1 VRLLAPSTF
10 VLAACVISLLPLPA
24 EPAPQNPVTAQ
35 DFNLLRTVADPQMSP
50 DGAWVAYTVRDVDV
64 AADRRN
70 TTLYMA
76 SWDGTQTVRLTRGQE
91 TDSKPRW
98 SPDGTYLGFLTSRDS
113 ESSADQLWVLSRAGG
128 EAEKLTDLPG
138 GVTDY
143 AWSPDGKRVV
153 LVAQDP
159 DPDAPSSKGERH
171 PRPIVINR
179 FYFKEDET
187 GYLRDLHKHLY
198 LFDVASRRVEVLTL
212 GRFDEQNPSWSP
224 DGRSLAFLSKRADDP
239 DRTEEFGLYV
249 LEARVGAAPRQ
260 LTTLHGE
267 SGDSEWMTAPIWS
280 PDGARIAFVAGGE
293 PKLVEYAVHNL
304 LVIPSAGGAPQLL
317 TGALDRNVTDPR
329 WSADG
334 KSLYFLLED
343 DRNQFLARVPA
354 AGGTVDRVLT
364 GRRDVQDYALGPKG
378 RIALL
383 QATPDRPDEV
393 DALADGRVRPLSR
406 QNDAWLAQ
414 RRLATLEELSV
425 RSPDGTAISG
435 FMLKPPDY
443 VAGKRYPTLL
453 RIHGGPVAQSAN
465 RFNLEWQAFAG
476 HGYVVVAG
484 NPRGSSG
491 RGEAFAKAIYANWA
505 EPAAQDVLAL
515 VDQAVASGIAD
526 PQRLGVG
533 GWSYGAILTDNI
545 IVRDSRFKAAT
556 SGAGQGNPLA
566 GYGTDEY
573 IRDYE
578 TELGVPWQ
586 HLDAWLRNSKPF
598 LNADRIKT
606 PTLFLCGDEDFNVPL
621 LNSEQMYQA
630 LKSLGV
636 ETRLVIYPGQYH
648 GLSRPSFLRDRME
661 RYLDWYDRHLGR
673 DAPAPPATPAH

>member
-1 VRLLAPSTF
+1 VASS
-10 VLAACVISLLPLPA
+10 AAAAAAQTPI
-24 EPAPQNPVTAQ
+24 TAQ
-35 DFNLLRTVADPQMSP
+35 DYNLLRTVADPQLSP

-70 TTLYMA
+70 TTLYMTN
-76 SWDGTQTVRLTRGQE
+76 WDGAQTVRLTRGQE

-98 SPDGTYLGFLTSRDS
+98 SPDGAYLGFLASRASDS
-113 ESSADQLWVLSRAGG
+113 DTDQLWVLSRAGG
-128 EAEKLTDLPG
+128 DPEKLTDLPG

-153 LVAQDP
+153 LVAKDA
-159 DPDAPSSKGERH
+159 DPDAPTGKGEHH
-171 PRPIVINR
+171 PRPIVIDR

-187 GYLRDLHKHLY
+187 GYLRDLHEHLY
-198 LFDVASRRVEVLTL
+198 LFDVASRKVEALTP
-212 GRFDEQNPSWSP
+212 GRFDEQYPSWSP
-224 DGRSLAFLSKRADDP
+224 DGRSVAFLSKRADDP

-249 LEARVGAAPRQ
+249 VEARAGAAPRA

-267 SGDSEWMTAPIWS
+267 SGDSEWMTAPAWS
-280 PDGARIAFVAGGE
+280 PDGARIAFLGAGDPKLIEYSIHHLSVIPIAGGS
-293 PKLVEYAVHNL
+293 PLM
-304 LVIPSAGGAPQLL
+304 L
-317 TGALDRNVTDPR
+317 TGALDRNVTEPH

-343 DRNQFLARVPA
+343 DRNQVLARVPA
-354 AGGTVDRVLT
+354 AGGSVDRVLT
-364 GRRDVQDYALGPKG
+364 GRRDVEGYALGPSG
-378 RIALL
+378 RIAVL

-393 DALADGRVRPLSR
+393 YALTDGRLRPLSR
-406 QNDAWLAQ
+406 QNDGWLGQ
-414 RRLATLEELSV
+414 RRLATLEEFSV
-425 RSPDGTAISG
+425 RSQDGTAISG
-435 FMLKPPDY
+435 FVLKPPDY

-453 RIHGGPVAQSAN
+453 RIHGGPVSQYAN
-465 RFNLEWQAFAG
+465 AFALDWQAFAG
-476 HGYVVVAG
+476 HGYVVIGG

-515 VDQAVASGIAD
+515 VEQAVASGIAD
-526 PQRLGVG
+526 SERLGVG

-566 GYGTDEY
+566 GYGTDQY

-578 TELGVPWQ
+578 NELGVPWQ
-586 HLDAWLRNSKPF
+586 HLDAWLRNSRPF

-606 PTLFLCGDEDFNVPL
+606 PTLFLCGDQDFNVPL
-621 LNSEQMYQA
+621 LNTEQMYQA
-630 LKSLGV
+630 LKSNGI
-636 ETRLVIYPGQYH
+636 EARLVIYPGQYH
-648 GLSRPSFLRDRME
+648 GLSRPSFLRDRLE
-661 RYLDWYDRHLGR
+661 RYFDWYDRHLGVGG
-673 DAPAPPATPAH
+673 APAAPPH

>member
-1 VRLLAPSTF
+1 VR
-10 VLAACVISLLPLPA
+10 VLVNSLMVLGACALLPA
-24 EPAPQNPVTAQ
+24 QAAPAPQTPVTAQ
-35 DFNLLRTVADPQMSP
+35 DFNLLRTVADPQLSS

-70 TTLYMA
+70 TTLYMS
-76 SWDGTQTVRLTRGQE
+76 SWDGAQTVRLTRGQE

-98 SPDGTYLGFLTSRDS
+98 SPDGAYLGFLASRDS
-113 ESSADQLWVLSRAGG
+113 DSDPDQLWVLSRAGG
-128 EAEKLTDLPG
+128 EPEKLTDLPG
-138 GVTDY
+138 GVSDY
-143 AWSPDGKRVV
+143 AWSPDGRRVV
-153 LVAQDP
+153 LVGKDA
-159 DPDAPSSKGERH
+159 DPDAPSGKGERR
-171 PRPIVINR
+171 PKPIVIDR
-179 FYFKEDET
+179 YYFKEDET
-187 GYLRDLHKHLY
+187 GYLRDLHEHLY
-198 LFDVASRRVEVLTL
+198 LFDIASRKAEPLTP
-212 GRFDEQNPSWSP
+212 GRFDEVYPSWSP
-224 DGRSLAFLSKRADDP
+224 DGKSLAFLSKRADDP

-249 LEARVGAAPRQ
+249 MEARAGAAPRA

-267 SGDSEWMTAPIWS
+267 SGDSEWMTAPAWS
-280 PDGARIAFVAGGE
+280 PDGTRIAFLAGGE
-293 PKLVEYAVHNL
+293 PKLLEYAIHRL
-304 LVIPSAGGAPQLL
+304 SVIPSAGGAPLVL
-317 TGALDRNVTDPR
+317 TGELDRNVTEPR

-343 DRNQFLARVPA
+343 DRNQVLARVPA
-354 AGGTVDRVLT
+354 GGGTIDRVLT
-364 GRRDVQDYALGPKG
+364 GRRDVQGYALGAKG

-393 DALADGRVRPLSR
+393 YALAEGRERPLSR

-414 RRLATLEELSV
+414 RRLATLEEVSA
-425 RSPDGTAISG
+425 RSPDGTVISG
-435 FMLKPPDY
+435 FMLKPSDF

-476 HGYVVVAG
+476 HGYLVLAG

-515 VDQAVASGIAD
+515 VDQAVASGLAD
-526 PQRLGVG
+526 PERLGVG

-556 SGAGQGNPLA
+556 SGAGQGNALA

-578 TELGVPWQ
+578 NELGVPWQ
-586 HLDAWLRNSKPF
+586 HLDMWLRNSKPF

-606 PTLFLCGDEDFNVPL
+606 PTLFLCGDQDFNVPL

-636 ETRLVIYPGQYH
+636 ETRMVIYPGQYH
-648 GLSRPSFLRDRME
+648 GLSRPSFLRDRLE
-661 RYLDWYDRHLGR
+661 RYLDWYDRHLGKNGL
-673 DAPAPPATPAH
+673 PVTATN

>member
-1 VRLLAPSTF
+1 VR
-10 VLAACVISLLPLPA
+10 VLIASSVALTACVLLLPSSSAAPA
-24 EPAPQNPVTAQ
+24 APQTPITAQ
-35 DFNLLRTVADPQMSP
+35 DFNLLRTVADPQLSP

-70 TTLYMA
+70 TTIYMT
-76 SWDGTQTVRLTRGQE
+76 SWDGTQTIRLTRGQE
-91 TDSKPRW
+91 IDSKPRF
-98 SPDGTYLGFLTSRDS
+98 SPDGAFLGFLASRNSDAD
-113 ESSADQLWVLSRAGG
+113 ADQLWVLRRAGG

-153 LVAQDP
+153 LVAKDA
-159 DPDAPSSKGERH
+159 DPDAPTGKGEHRPH
-171 PRPIVINR
+171 PIVIDR

-187 GYLRDLHKHLY
+187 GYLRDLHEHLY
-198 LFDVASRRVEVLTL
+198 LFDVASHKLDALTP
-212 GRFDEQNPSWSP
+212 GRFDELYPSWSP
-224 DGRSLAFLSKRADDP
+224 DGRTLAFLSKRAEDP
-239 DRTEEFGLYV
+239 DRSEEFGLYV
-249 LEARVGAAPRQ
+249 MEARVGATPRA

-267 SGDSEWMTAPIWS
+267 SGDSEWMTAPVFS
-280 PDGARIAFVAGGE
+280 PDGTRIAFLAGGE
-293 PKLVEYAVHNL
+293 PKLIEYAVHRMSS
-304 LVIPSAGGAPQLL
+304 IPTAGGAPLDL
-317 TGALDRNVTDPR
+317 TGTLDRNATEPH

-343 DRNQFLARVPA
+343 DRNQVLARVPA

-364 GRRDVQDYALGPKG
+364 GRRDVEGYALGPNG
-378 RIALL
+378 RIAVLE
-383 QATPDRPDEV
+383 ATPDRPNEV
-393 DALADGRVRPLSR
+393 YALVDGRLRPLSR
-406 QNDAWLAQ
+406 QNDGWLAQ
-414 RRLATLEELSV
+414 RRLATLEEITV
-425 RSPDGTAISG
+425 RSQDGTAISG

-453 RIHGGPVAQSAN
+453 RIHGGPVSQYAN
-465 RFNLEWQAFAG
+465 AFALDWQAFAA
-476 HGYVVVAG
+476 HGYVVVGG

-491 RGEAFAKAIYANWA
+491 RGETFAKAIYANWA

-526 PQRLGVG
+526 PERLGVG
-533 GWSYGAILTDNI
+533 GWSYGAILTDNV

-578 TELGVPWQ
+578 NELGVPWQ
-586 HLDAWLRNSKPF
+586 HLDVWLRNSKPF

-606 PTLFLCGDEDFNVPL
+606 PTLFLCGDQDFNVPL
-621 LNSEQMYQA
+621 LNTEQMYQA
-630 LKSLGV
+630 LKSTGV
-636 ETRLVIYPGQYH
+636 DARLVIYPGQYH
-648 GLSRPSFLRDRME
+648 GLTRPSFLRDRLD
-661 RYLDWYDRHLGR
+661 RYLDWYDRHLGAGG
-673 DAPAPPATPAH
+673 APAAPPH